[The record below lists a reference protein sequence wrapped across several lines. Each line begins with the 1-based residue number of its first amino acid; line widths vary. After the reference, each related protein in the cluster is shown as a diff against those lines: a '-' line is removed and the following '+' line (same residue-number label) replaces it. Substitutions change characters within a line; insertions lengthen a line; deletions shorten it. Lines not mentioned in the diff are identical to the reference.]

1 MDLVIKRFEELSL
14 TELYD
19 ILKLRVDIFV
29 VEQNCPY
36 HEIDDKDKNAYHVFL
51 KDDDGI
57 QAYLRV
63 IGAGAAFDEVSIGR
77 VVTRKRRCG
86 LGTKILEAGIK
97 TAKEKMN
104 ASKIEIEAQTYARSL
119 YEKVGFQKVSEEFLE
134 DGIPHI
140 RMILKII

>member
-36 HEIDDKDKNAYHVFL
+36 HEIDDKDKKAYHVFL

>member
-1 MDLVIKRFEELSL
+1 VDLVIKRFEELSL

-36 HEIDDKDKNAYHVFL
+36 HEIDDKDKKAYHVFL